1 MFERE
6 RAQEYSRQAVTAPL
20 TSDHGVA
27 CGPPVGTRRVA
38 RRLLGELALTMR
50 EPVGYGSEPPGEVAR
65 LGAQAARPCSSA
77 QPRYSRREPLI
88 PLLTAM
94 ADLLE
99 QFVTQECTAYVRR
112 LIEDTIVN
120 SSRPRPHF
128 EFNRFEITI
137 ERQANIVVLKDVL
150 DATDAGVR
158 HVPLAEFTDALR
170 RCSG

>member
-1 MFERE
+1 
-6 RAQEYSRQAVTAPL
+6 
-20 TSDHGVA
+20 
-27 CGPPVGTRRVA
+27 
-38 RRLLGELALTMR
+38 
-50 EPVGYGSEPPGEVAR
+50 
-65 LGAQAARPCSSA
+65 
-77 QPRYSRREPLI
+77 
-88 PLLTAM
+88 M

-112 LIEDTIVN
+112 LIEDTIAN